1 MCDEWFALRFRLG
14 DVCCFYVF
22 VRLFL
27 LFFFELLVC
36 SVFICVLFEHKC
48 KSLKRLGENRKN
60 KKNRK
65 KQNKKQTAKTRRK
78 TLKKNR
84 NTGYPD
90 LDPTANK
97 YLSGSGWEISVFL
110 FLCFS
115 LSCSVFFV
123 FMCFVDCKCKS
134 LKRLGEHIKTTER
147 NITNNRNNRR
157 KTETKKTKYMISSP
171 RTSANKSHNYLR
183 RFVDWISCIYVVLC
197 FSLSF
202 YIV

>member
-1 MCDEWFALRFRLG
+1 MF
-14 DVCCFYVF
+14 VF
-22 VRLFL
+22 V
-27 LFFFELLVC
+27 V
-36 SVFICVLFEHKC
+36 ICVVFDCKC
-48 KSLKRLGENRKN
+48 KSLKRLGENIT
-60 KKNRK
+60 NRK
-65 KQNKKQTAKTRRK
+65 KHKQKHTNS
-78 TLKKNR
+78 KKNIKHR
-84 NTGYPD
+84 NTGYPA